1 MTTEEQIL
9 LELQKLT
16 AGIDAPGYA
25 QIFGLD
31 TNGIMILVYIIAFTI
46 LFR

>member
-1 MTTEEQIL
+1 MTTEELIL

-16 AGIDAPGYA
+16 AGIDAPGYV

-31 TNGIMILVYIIAFTI
+31 SGGLMIIVYLLALMVMFK
-46 LFR
+46 